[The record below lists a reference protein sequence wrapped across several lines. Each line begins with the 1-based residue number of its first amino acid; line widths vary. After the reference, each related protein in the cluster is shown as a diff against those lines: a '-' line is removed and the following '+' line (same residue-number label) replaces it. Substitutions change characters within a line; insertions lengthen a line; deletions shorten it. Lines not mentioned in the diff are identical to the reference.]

1 MSFSQDKYLVLASL
15 YGDIIL
21 WDLETFERS
30 DEINIHDGQKI
41 CDLKE
46 CKINFRLRSCILTC
60 SSDGKIKITSIRL
73 EKERIATIAQFDL
86 GRNNP
91 VNQVAELRNYMIA
104 ASSLNRIYFWI
115 LDNCKIPLKI
125 IETNTTPI
133 YRLYTIDD
141 GSFLLG
147 VGSDAKLGV
156 WKSKYQE
163 LLYQSSKL
171 HNDCITDIIRVGDK
185 IITVSLDNF
194 IKINEIVYLFNDH
207 EWIR

>member
-73 EKERIATIAQFDL
+73 EKERIATIA
-86 GRNNP
+86 
-91 VNQVAELRNYMIA
+91 
-104 ASSLNRIYFWI
+104 
-115 LDNCKIPLKI
+115 
-125 IETNTTPI
+125 
-133 YRLYTIDD
+133 
-141 GSFLLG
+141 
-147 VGSDAKLGV
+147 
-156 WKSKYQE
+156 
-163 LLYQSSKL
+163 
-171 HNDCITDIIRVGDK
+171 
-185 IITVSLDNF
+185 
-194 IKINEIVYLFNDH
+194 
-207 EWIR
+207 